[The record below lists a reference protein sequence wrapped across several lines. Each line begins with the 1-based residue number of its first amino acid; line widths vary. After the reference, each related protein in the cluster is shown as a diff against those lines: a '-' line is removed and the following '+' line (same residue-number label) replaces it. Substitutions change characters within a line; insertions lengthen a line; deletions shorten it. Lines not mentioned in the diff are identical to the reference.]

1 MAEEV
6 KDETVNEESSNSES
20 ETKDE
25 TLESAGEVVTS
36 PTNETSDV
44 NDKYIQL
51 EQRITSL
58 EQRFNAQEQQQQQQ
72 QQEPISNQDNGDNG
86 DNDDNGDNGDNGDN
100 MESNDEI
107 KKILG
112 L

>member
-6 KDETVNEESSNSES
+6 KDETVNEETSNSET

-25 TLESAGEVVTS
+25 TLESAGEVTTS
-36 PTNETSDV
+36 PTVETKT
-44 NDKYIQL
+44 NDEKYVQL

-58 EQRFNAQEQQQQQQ
+58 EQRLNGQEQQQQQPPPSQ
-72 QQEPISNQDNGDNG
+72 QDTSSNDQS
-86 DNDDNGDNGDNGDN
+86 DNDNSDDSDGSDN

>member
-6 KDETVNEESSNSES
+6 KDETVNEETSSNES
-20 ETKDE
+20 ETEIKDE

-36 PTNETSDV
+36 PTVEGEQPVHDYV
-44 NDKYIQL
+44 QL
-51 EQRITSL
+51 EQRVTSL
-58 EQRFNAQEQQQQQQ
+58 EQRLNGQEQQQQEPPST
-72 QQEPISNQDNGDNG
+72 QEQPPQEDEPSSEDSGDDSDG
-86 DNDDNGDNGDNGDN
+86 I
-100 MESNDEI
+100 ESSDEI

>member
-6 KDETVNEESSNSES
+6 KDETVNEET

-25 TLESAGEVVTS
+25 TLESGGEVVTS
-36 PTNETSDV
+36 PIVETSN
-44 NDKYIQL
+44 NDEKYVQL

-58 EQRFNAQEQQQQQQ
+58 EQRLNGQEQQQQQEQ
-72 QQEPISNQDNGDNG
+72 QPPSQQDNTSNVQS
-86 DNDDNGDNGDNGDN
+86 DDDSSGEDDGI
-100 MESNDEI
+100 ESNDEI

>member
-1 MAEEV
+1 MAVDE
-6 KDETVNEESSNSES
+6 KDETVNSETET

-25 TLESAGEVVTS
+25 TLESGDVVTS
-36 PTNETSDV
+36 PTVETLP
-44 NDKYIQL
+44 NDEKYVQL

-58 EQRFNAQEQQQQQQ
+58 EQRFNGQEQQQQSQDNNS
-72 QQEPISNQDNGDNG
+72 SNQQS
-86 DNDDNGDNGDNGDN
+86 DNDNDNDSDDSDDSDN
-100 MESNDEI
+100 MESSDEI

>member
-6 KDETVNEESSNSES
+6 KDDTVNEETETETETDTIDSASEV
-20 ETKDE
+20 T
-25 TLESAGEVVTS
+25 TS
-36 PTNETSDV
+36 PTVETP
-44 NDKYIQL
+44 NDDKFVQL

-58 EQRFNAQEQQQQQQ
+58 EQRFNGQEQQQQQS
-72 QQEPISNQDNGDNG
+72 QEPPSQKDTSSNEQSE
-86 DNDDNGDNGDNGDN
+86 NDDNDSGDGSDG